1 MKSLLKLALFCGM
14 IYLGWQW
21 LSPSL
26 FDGLKQLTGEAMD
39 GLSNVVQPGD
49 VDFVAQY
56 NVRVKKFTISSQ
68 HDRNLSVRSDLESLS
83 SYIRTPKSITPSVLV
98 SYDGSELGNAQQQAA
113 FEANVRAVLLP
124 VNARIRFDSKRQ

>member
-1 MKSLLKLALFCGM
+1 MKSLIKLALFCGM

-56 NVRVKKFTISSQ
+56 NVRVKKFTITSQ
-68 HDRNLSVRSDLESLS
+68 HDRTLSVRSDLESLS

-98 SYDGSELGNAQQQAA
+98 SYDGSELGNSEQQAA
-113 FEANVRAVLLP
+113 FEASVRAVLKP
-124 VNARIRFDSKRQ
+124 VNARIRFAPPAP